1 LALQSD
7 GSWSEF
13 DDVIVEAGARIQRD
27 VIINVTNA
35 SLHLIAA
42 NKVSESDDNVNFLRD
57 FNNNNN
63 IVDSDNDR

>member
-1 LALQSD
+1 MALQSD